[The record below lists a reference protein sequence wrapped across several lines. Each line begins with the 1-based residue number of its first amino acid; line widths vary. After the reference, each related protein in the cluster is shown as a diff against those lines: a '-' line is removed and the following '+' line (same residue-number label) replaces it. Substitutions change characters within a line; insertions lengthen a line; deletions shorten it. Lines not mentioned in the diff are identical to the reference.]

1 MTITT
6 LNESNFRDEI
16 KEGVVLVSIWAQWA
30 RHSVNLN
37 LSLEELEEEFIGK
50 AQIKKVNYDECG
62 KIVEVYAI
70 KNLPTLLFF
79 KNGEEVRRLEGGIP
93 KEELKRLIRKYI

>member
-37 LSLEELEEEFIGK
+37 LF
-50 AQIKKVNYDECG
+50 
-62 KIVEVYAI
+62 
-70 KNLPTLLFF
+70 
-79 KNGEEVRRLEGGIP
+79 RRT
-93 KEELKRLIRKYI
+93 